1 MDALV
6 EVAFVDVLVSISE
19 HTNSAFAPVAL
30 VYPCSSSKSSFSA
43 SESVFPL
50 RSPAKDSI

>member
-43 SESVFPL
+43 SESVFP
-50 RSPAKDSI
+50 